1 MVNYRTTRIR
11 SEVPLGFARLGRF
24 FSSKNYVQLFSH
36 VTITGV
42 PCWYVEQG

>member
-11 SEVPLGFARLGRF
+11 SEVPPGFAWQGCF
-24 FSSKNYVQLFSH
+24 FLSKNYVQFFSD

-42 PCWYVEQG
+42 PRWYVEQG